1 MRQEH
6 LAAAVAGQLEL
17 ILDNCGLF
25 RIGDRGTVK
34 VGALAVC
41 IALELLEPALVVEPL
56 VGQELATIHTAN
68 RDDHLAV

>member
-1 MRQEH
+1 MRQEY
-6 LAAAVAGQLEL
+6 LAATVTGQLEL
-17 ILDNCGLF
+17 VFNDCGLF
-25 RIGDRGTVK
+25 RIGDRGAIE

-56 VGQELATIHTAN
+56 VGQELATIHATN